1 MQTNDLQNL
10 SKMLLAFQTDETT
23 KKRLLNQLLTLK
35 EREVNILICGATG
48 SGKSSTINAILQ
60 KDVAPVGVGVNP
72 ETTCLEKYQLDNLIF
87 WDSPGLGD
95 GKDMDKHYAK
105 MIIDKLLEADI
116 EGNALIDLVIIVID
130 GSSKDLGT
138 TYQLINK
145 IIVPH
150 MGDGVFDN
158 VVIAINQADM
168 AMSGQN
174 WDFVNNKPS
183 PKLLS
188 FLEEKEESI
197 SQRIFEAT
205 DYYYSPIY
213 YSAGFKENTVEQ
225 TPPYNISELLF
236 KIIQAIPDS
245 RRNIYSDAEQ
255 FDRIY
260 MKSGQLI
267 QQIEDFTTKYGSHF
281 KG

>member
-95 GKDMDKHYAK
+95 GKDMDEHYAK
-105 MIIDKLLEADI
+105 MIIDKLLEADK

-188 FLEEKEESI
+188 FLEEKAESI

-213 YSAGFKENTVEQ
+213 YSAGFKENNVKQ

>member
-95 GKDMDKHYAK
+95 GKDMDEHYAK

-188 FLEEKEESI
+188 FLEEKAESI

-213 YSAGFKENTVEQ
+213 YSAGFKENNVEQ